1 MDGRTDGRT
10 DGWMD
15 GCIRNWIYSNCTVDP
30 SRIEA
35 RMPLHLYD
43 CVGVIATDVFLEDDT
58 LLGISWK
65 SHHPENITRNHLAK
79 PARKMELKSSYC
91 MLLLR
96 T

>member
-43 CVGVIATDVFLEDDT
+43 CVGVIATDVFLERMIPY
-58 LLGISWK
+58 LGFLGKVTIQRISR
-65 SHHPENITRNHLAK
+65 EIILRNPLEK
-79 PARKMELKSSYC
+79 WS
-91 MLLLR
+91 
-96 T
+96 